1 MINKKQFIDYLLKI
15 CEGKEIVYD
24 NVGKDMIKLPNKI
37 IFDKNISIKLFI
49 LKIFYNFDDNYKNKI
64 HLDLYPVEFLN
75 TLIPS
80 GTPSHKLVLKK
91 GVSIILLQNLNPV
104 KGLYN
109 SIRLIVRK
117 FNNHIIDAEIL
128 TGSHLGKKMFISQ
141 INIIPSNFSIY
152 HIYQ

>member
-15 CEGKEIVYD
+15 GEEKEIVYD

-37 IFDKNISIKLFI
+37 IFDKNAKEFLLANSVKD
-49 LKIFYNFDDNYKNKI
+49 KDEI

-128 TGSHLGKKMFISQ
+128 IGSHLGKKMFISQ